1 MGTLGHVSLNTVG
14 QMSAYAGVSLVTCAW
29 GCMAYVFMPWGPTA
43 NMTGQNEAQK
53 KFGDRSFMNL
63 LEQAPMFL
71 TSLWLFAINCSAT
84 EATALGT
91 AYLVLRALY
100 PVMWLIKGGKN
111 VGYPMPV
118 GFFVTF
124 PAYAV
129 ILTMY
134 ISVIAIAMLHAG
146 GARSCHD
153 GGNCL
158 KPRHSSSSPPPHA
171 SRRR

>member
-1 MGTLGHVSLNTVG
+1 MALATPD
-14 QMSAYAGVSLVTCAW
+14 ACA
-29 GCMAYVFMPWGPTA
+29 CAMVAQA

-53 KFGDRSFMNL
+53 KFGDRCFMNL

-91 AYLVLRALY
+91 VYLVLRALY

-129 ILTMY
+129 IITMY
-134 ISVIAIAMLHAG
+134 ISVIAMLGFDTEIPGGIGAKAG
-146 GARSCHD
+146 MVLGLTILYLVYAIKVCPFLQMNVFKGAFE
-153 GGNCL
+153 GEPL
-158 KPRHSSSSPPPHA
+158 L
-171 SRRR
+171 